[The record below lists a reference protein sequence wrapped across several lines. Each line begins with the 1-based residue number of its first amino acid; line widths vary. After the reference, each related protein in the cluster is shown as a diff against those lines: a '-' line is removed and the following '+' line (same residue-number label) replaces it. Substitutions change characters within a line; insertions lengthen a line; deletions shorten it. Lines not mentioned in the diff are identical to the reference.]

1 MKRRCKNSLAIGI
14 DERMDLKVPL
24 LSAGSE
30 KRVKEGQGHLFEEL
44 SLVEV
49 LHGNSPKIGGIIYI

>member
-1 MKRRCKNSLAIGI
+1 
-14 DERMDLKVPL
+14 MDLKVPL